1 MKLKITRAR
10 SKTPICGEIALMSL
24 GRKSLGSGPRV
35 APLESLRGKRP
46 TECQQAWNL
55 PYSTNGRLRLNRVVL
70 GSLRGYSSSVAGA
83 TDWQSELI
91 LSVCMRQQRRLR
103 FI

>member
-1 MKLKITRAR
+1 
-10 SKTPICGEIALMSL
+10 MSR

-46 TECQQAWNL
+46 AECQQAWNL

-70 GSLRGYSSSVAGA
+70 GSLRGYSSSVAGP
-83 TDWQSELI
+83 TGWQSELI
-91 LSVCMRQQRRLR
+91 LSVCMRQRRRLR

>member
-1 MKLKITRAR
+1 
-10 SKTPICGEIALMSL
+10 MSL

-46 TECQQAWNL
+46 AECQQAWNL

-70 GSLRGYSSSVAGA
+70 GSLRGYSSSVAGP